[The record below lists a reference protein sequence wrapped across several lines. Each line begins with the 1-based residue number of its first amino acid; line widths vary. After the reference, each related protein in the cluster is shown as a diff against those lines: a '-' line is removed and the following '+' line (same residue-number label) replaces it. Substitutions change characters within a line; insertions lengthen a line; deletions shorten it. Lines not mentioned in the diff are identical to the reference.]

1 MSSVKLKNLD
11 PTDFEN
17 LIFDLMV
24 LKGLRN
30 VRWRTP
36 GADGGRDVEADEVHT
51 DIANTQVVRKW
62 YIECKKYKSSVDWP
76 TIFSK
81 ISYAESHGADYL
93 LMCTSAK
100 FSPAA
105 ITQAELWNS
114 RRGSVQ
120 VRLWPGHEIE
130 HQIKP
135 FFDIRAKYGID
146 PTPTPQGDKLAKLSL
161 AVSKSI
167 ESYYGKLIFTDSLV
181 DPMIVGA
188 QAVAML
194 IRQRLEDLEHYG
206 NARPSFVDIR
216 TIAAFPIASMTE
228 CRMDRYAYEAFMAY
242 YYALSRDE
250 VDIEIIDNSSCLLPL
265 SPHGKEVFYRY
276 HDVFAAILFWGDI
289 EWNIKAQKLTLLQR
303 LK

>member
-1 MSSVKLKNLD
+1 MSSVKLKNLS

-17 LIFDLMV
+17 FIFDLMV

-51 DIANTQVVRKW
+51 DIANTQVVHKW
-62 YIECKKYKSSVDWP
+62 YIECKRYKSSVDWP

-81 ISYAESHGADYL
+81 ISYAESHGANYL

-100 FSPAA
+100 FTPVA
-105 ITQAELWNS
+105 ISEVEKWNL

-135 FFDIRAKYGID
+135 FFDLRAKYGIE
-146 PTPTPQGDKLAKLSL
+146 PAPTPQGDKLAKLSL

-167 ESYYGKLIFTDSLV
+167 ETYYGKLTFADVPI

-194 IRQRLEDLEHYG
+194 IRQRLEDFEHYG
-206 NARPSFVDIR
+206 SAHTSLIDIR
-216 TIAAFPIASMTE
+216 TITAYPITSKTE
-228 CRMDRYAYEAFMAY
+228 CRMDQYAYEALRAY
-242 YYALSRDE
+242 HYALSREE
-250 VDIEIIDNSSCLLPL
+250 VGIKIIDDRSCLLSL
-265 SPHGKEVFYRY
+265 SPHGYEVFCRY
-276 HDVFAAILFWGDI
+276 NDVFAAILFWGDI
-289 EWNIKAQKLTLLQR
+289 EWNIEAQKLTLLQR
-303 LK
+303 LS